1 MKNILYITLC
11 SLLYCNIIVGQ
22 CPPLEVSTDPQN
34 PFNEEVGNVQSSLY
48 FNNFNWQIPN
58 YNPSN
63 CVLSTVQSPFESRTN
78 VNFIDK
84 LSTDTDIKD
93 YYVEDG
99 WELLNENITNTNQTD
114 VIYFTL

>member
-1 MKNILYITLC
+1 MKNILLITLC

-63 CVLSTVQSPFESRTN
+63 YVLSTVQSPFESTTG
-78 VNFIDK
+78 
-84 LSTDTDIKD
+84 LSQETPQIMVVQSFMVTMKA
-93 YYVEDG
+93 
-99 WELLNENITNTNQTD
+99 
-114 VIYFTL
+114 IYFLSLVELQRVVIR

>member
-22 CPPLEVSTDPQN
+22 CPPLDVSTDPQN
-34 PFNEEVGNVQSSLY
+34 PFNEEVGNIQSSLY
-48 FNNFNWQIPN
+48 FNNFNWQTPYYYPGN
-58 YNPSN
+58 Y
-63 CVLSTVQSPFESRTN
+63 VLLDVQSPFESTTN
-78 VNFIDK
+78 INFFNK

-99 WELLNENITNTNQTD
+99 WELLNENITSTNQTD